1 MMKSLSAMLII
12 VLFWSISVTSGLIM
26 EPNQEWSIKED
37 DVYSWKIVRCR
48 DTKNQLKESTWG
60 DTDIT
65 VTEGSILSIFVIDIL
80 ESDILMLSYYT
91 SNQNKTNTLFNLT
104 NYLVAESLPYLG
116 FSSFI
121 LPLDGLF
128 WSRLEH
134 NLSNLH
140 LDNSI
145 IRNDK
150 LFYFKTRLGNLYEVE
165 WTYEKETGLL
175 YNFIEYYDSFIT
187 KHIERI
193 DIMDILESSNK
204 LGLFGGLTL
213 RTEILN
219 GLILIGILG
228 VLIFSIK
235 KKEQF

>member
-1 MMKSLSAMLII
+1 
-12 VLFWSISVTSGLIM
+12 
-26 EPNQEWSIKED
+26 
-37 DVYSWKIVRCR
+37 
-48 DTKNQLKESTWG
+48 
-60 DTDIT
+60 
-65 VTEGSILSIFVIDIL
+65 
-80 ESDILMLSYYT
+80 MLSYYT
-91 SNQNKTNTLFNLT
+91 SDQNKTNTLFNLT
-104 NYLVAESLPYLG
+104 HYLVSESLPYLG

-121 LPLDGLF
+121 LPFDGLF
-128 WSRLEH
+128 WSKLEH

-175 YNFIEYYDSFIT
+175 CNFIEYYDSFIT
-187 KHIERI
+187 KGIERI

-204 LGLFGGLTL
+204 QGLFGGLTL

-235 KKEQF
+235 KKEKF